1 MASTATLETLL
12 GDWKKL
18 LTDWAASGQL
28 TAAAQDALQLSGEP
42 KLLKQLVKQW
52 SRADFSALPPIVLLS
67 SSSMPGA
74 AGAYAI
80 STGTIY
86 LNQDWLQ
93 TASKDSVLAVLTE
106 ELGHHLDG
114 LLNVVD
120 APGDEGEVFA
130 AQLILKGTASALRDN
145 DQSFIDINGKIMQA
159 ELAALP
165 PTPAILVFGT
175 TASDVYKRQ

>member
-1 MASTATLETLL
+1 MTSAAYLETLL
-12 GDWKKL
+12 GDWRKL

-52 SRADFSALPPIVLLS
+52 SRADFSALPPIVLLP

-93 TASKDSVLAVLTE
+93 TAGKDSVLAVLT
-106 ELGHHLDG
+106 LS
-114 LLNVVD
+114 
-120 APGDEGEVFA
+120 
-130 AQLILKGTASALRDN
+130 LIH
-145 DQSFIDINGKIMQA
+145 I
-159 ELAALP
+159 
-165 PTPAILVFGT
+165 
-175 TASDVYKRQ
+175 